1 MNGPVSFRVAL
12 SVIFLLALGLSG
24 CASGGVD
31 MDEKSRVLGV
41 ENGVRVDA
49 QFFGMTGSGR
59 SATISVVYEIE
70 NQRPAPI
77 AFADMVPVSSYDSES
92 GTFAVIVG
100 SEVPGSELLPRLIEI
115 KPGERVSLSASARLV
130 VDLIDSQVGGRPPR
144 DIRLKVV
151 YLEDVEPFRE
161 LIGIPEVA
169 VRDPRRA
176 DELFMPWMEKTRS
189 VTTNAVSLGAGS
201 LRNGTPDRRITQP

>member
-1 MNGPVSFRVAL
+1 
-12 SVIFLLALGLSG
+12 
-24 CASGGVD
+24 
-31 MDEKSRVLGV
+31 
-41 ENGVRVDA
+41 
-49 QFFGMTGSGR
+49 
-59 SATISVVYEIE
+59 VVYEIE